1 VNKTSPYESHW
12 DSTSVSDGIYNLTV
26 VASILGARNN
36 NSILL
41 QVNNIGLHIIITS
54 HGNGDVVSGV
64 MNFTVFS
71 EDIPVGIDNVSF
83 YMDGELIQD
92 GYSIPFSC
100 LWNST
105 NVLDGVHELT
115 VVARNPIGDEVS
127 TSILIYVKNIPTGP
141 LTLLDV
147 IPWILIIG
155 STVGVIVGVTI
166 QVLKSI
172 NRENNSKLK
181 LGSDVSSISSK

>member
-1 VNKTSPYESHW
+1 M
-12 DSTSVSDGIYNLTV
+12 SDGIYNLTV

-41 QVNNIGLHIIITS
+41 QVNNIGLNIIITS

-71 EDIPVGIDNVSF
+71 EDIPVSIDNVSF

-141 LTLLDV
+141 ITLLDV